1 MAEGGVRS
9 RAPRYSGG
17 VSGQGEQVDTRS
29 RGSGEPDGEGGRDGA
44 RLGRL
49 DEPIQRATRLTQ
61 KTLESFPVRVWRH
74 FLQHNGFLL
83 AAGISYQALFT
94 VFAAIYIAAAMIGLW
109 LGGNQSAVDGLI
121 DVINSYVPGLI
132 GDDGG
137 LIERSQVQ
145 DVASRIGGVLTSITS
160 VVALGVLIW
169 TAIGF
174 VTYTRRAVRDTFGLP
189 YDSRNALLLKAGDL
203 AAAVLFGLALLAGW
217 VLVQITTWALHLLMS
232 LLPWGE
238 TTTSSVLVRVLTL
251 IVAFG
256 VNALALALLYRFLT
270 GTSLLW
276 RRILPGSL
284 LGGAALALLQIG
296 AGLVLGYSPSNPLL
310 ATFAIFVGF
319 LLWFRLNGVVILV
332 SAAWI
337 AISTSDRD
345 IPLVELTA
353 EERERMER
361 RALRITAEVRLRE
374 AEEAAARAPWWS
386 APVAARRVRTA
397 QKDLERTGTVDTPT
411 TDRSWTR
418 LLD

>member
-1 MAEGGVRS
+1 MRGGQDERIDSRS
-9 RAPRYSGG
+9 R
-17 VSGQGEQVDTRS
+17 T
-29 RGSGEPDGEGGRDGA
+29 SGESDDHAHHDGS

-61 KTLESFPVRVWRH
+61 KTLEFFPVRVWRH

-94 VFAAIYIAAAMIGLW
+94 VFAGIYLSAAIIGLW
-109 LGGNQSAVDGLI
+109 LGGDESAINGLI

-132 GDDGG
+132 GDDSG
-137 LIERSQVQ
+137 LIEASEVQ
-145 DVASRIGGVLTSITS
+145 EVASDIGGVLTSITS
-160 VVALGVLIW
+160 AIALGLLIW

-203 AAAVLFGLALLAGW
+203 VAAVLFGLALLAGW
-217 VLVQITTWALHLLMS
+217 LLVQITTWALDLLMS
-232 LLPWGE
+232 LVPWGAS
-238 TTTSSVLVRVLTL
+238 TTSSVLVRVLTL

-256 VNALALALLYRFLT
+256 INALALALLYRFLT

-276 RRILPGSL
+276 RRIWPGSL
-284 LGGAALALLQIG
+284 LGGAVLALLQVG
-296 AGLVLGYSPSNPLL
+296 AGLVLRYSPSNPLL

-345 IPLVELTA
+345 IPLVELSA
-353 EERERMER
+353 DERERMEH
-361 RALRITAEVRLRE
+361 RALQIAAEVRLRE
-374 AEEAAARAPWWS
+374 AEEAAAAAPWWS
-386 APVAARRVRTA
+386 APIAARRARAA
-397 QKDLERTGTVDTPT
+397 QKELDRIGPVESAP
-411 TDRSWTR
+411 TDRSWMR
-418 LLD
+418 LLF